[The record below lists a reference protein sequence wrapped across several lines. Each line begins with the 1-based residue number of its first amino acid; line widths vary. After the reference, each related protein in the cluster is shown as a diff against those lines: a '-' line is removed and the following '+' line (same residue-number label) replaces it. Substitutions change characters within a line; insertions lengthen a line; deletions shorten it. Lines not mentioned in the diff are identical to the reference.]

1 MRASEMQ
8 NRELNLQI
16 GDVRG
21 RDSVVDPL
29 HDLRGD
35 SGEEIVNFGLP
46 GGETALVVGT
56 LGFLGTLVWGESSKM
71 AHPSLWAKSGEEES
85 QISHNTSL

>member
-1 MRASEMQ
+1 MRDSEMQ

-29 HDLRGD
+29 HDLRGE
-35 SGEEIVNFGLP
+35 SGEEIINFGLP
-46 GGETALVVGT
+46 GGETALVV
-56 LGFLGTLVWGESSKM
+56 
-71 AHPSLWAKSGEEES
+71 AKP
-85 QISHNTSL
+85 